1 MRDNKIH
8 EIKPRFHHQEHIAV
22 ESLKPSI
29 FEILKQFELLNK
41 LQRTMKI
48 KKTAQEQQS
57 PFAFYNYRHFLDNFV
72 QECIFGSRNLK

>member
-29 FEILKQFELLNK
+29 FEILKQFQLLNK
-41 LQRTMKI
+41 LQKLM
-48 KKTAQEQQS
+48 
-57 PFAFYNYRHFLDNFV
+57 P
-72 QECIFGSRNLK
+72 